1 MTALEHGADDYM
13 VKPIRPVELLARL
26 EAIVRRGES
35 KPARP
40 RMIDL
45 RALRFNCQ
53 TRTAW
58 RDDRVVR
65 LTTKDFD
72 LAVLFI
78 SNIGRLLSPLHIRD
92 AVWGPGS
99 VRGSHTLYTHVCH
112 IREKLGLTPPHGWRL
127 AAVYGHGYRLD
138 EIATSPQHIDRQ
150 ASALAESPWPAPLLK
165 PDALLAPLI
174 RAESIRSKHW
184 NAPLSLLESS
194 HGSEPTAEA
203 IRHARLTGST
213 ASLQVLFD
221 DFIDR
226 QPDCVRPR
234 LWRCNLVIAFHHR
247 WRSCASFPAPILL
260 PAPATLIPA

>member
-1 MTALEHGADDYM
+1 MRVALLDGDLSQAELFSRWLTSPGVLCKRYDRGQSLLRALRQERFDVLVLDWNVPDISGRCVLQHVRGILQSSVPVLVVSASGREVDVVTALEHGADDYM

-78 SNIGRLLSPLHIRD
+78 SNIGRLLSPVHIRD

-174 RAESIRSKHW
+174 RS
-184 NAPLSLLESS
+184 
-194 HGSEPTAEA
+194 
-203 IRHARLTGST
+203 
-213 ASLQVLFD
+213 
-221 DFIDR
+221 
-226 QPDCVRPR
+226 
-234 LWRCNLVIAFHHR
+234 
-247 WRSCASFPAPILL
+247 
-260 PAPATLIPA
+260 